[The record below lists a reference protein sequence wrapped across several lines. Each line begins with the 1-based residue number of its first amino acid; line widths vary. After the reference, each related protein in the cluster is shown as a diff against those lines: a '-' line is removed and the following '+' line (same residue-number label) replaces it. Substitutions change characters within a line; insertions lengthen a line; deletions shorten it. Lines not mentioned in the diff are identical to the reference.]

1 MTRQVVTRAFVILT
15 MALVPRTLR
24 AEPPRESGSASPVVL
39 DRVVARFSAPEA
51 GGVRAP
57 RYVFERELAFEARLV
72 ALGDASFEPKA
83 AVDGAEDVPAYR
95 RHHLQAAL
103 ERHIAEELL
112 ASLSISPK
120 PTEAEI
126 LAQTDAARLMAERQA
141 RGSERFAAA
150 AAAEQIGRLELRHL
164 FRRRALAS
172 LYLDRMVAPM
182 LDPPEFVLVRVHQ
195 NEPNPFSAR
204 PFAEVRAQV
213 RDWYVGRELSAAVA
227 NYYQNARS
235 RMRLEL
241 F

>member
-1 MTRQVVTRAFVILT
+1 MTRRAAAHAFAF
-15 MALVPRTLR
+15 ALLSTVLLPEAIR
-24 AEPPRESGSASPVVL
+24 AEPSGSSTPIVL

-72 ALGDASFEPKA
+72 ALGDASFEPRADA
-83 AVDGAEDVPAYR
+83 AGGAYR

-112 ASLSISPK
+112 SSLSISPK

-141 RGSERFAAA
+141 RGSERFNQAAG
-150 AAAEQIGRLELRHL
+150 AEQIGRLELRHL

-182 LDPPEFVLVRVHQ
+182 LDPPEFVLVRVHRHEQ
-195 NEPNPFSAR
+195 SPFSSR

-213 RDWYVGRELSAAVA
+213 RDWYVGRELSLAVA